1 MSTIDAGSSLHHVEH
16 LITAR
21 FEARSIPDPIF
32 ANIGIILQKILHSR
46 SILYITPNISGCVG
60 RLPANFLRTFW
71 VLILRSRLHHNLISI
86 DIGGEIRSLVK
97 DT

>member
-1 MSTIDAGSSLHHVEH
+1 MSSIDAGSSLHHVEH

-32 ANIGIILQKILHSR
+32 ANIGIILEKILHSR
-46 SILYITPNISGCVG
+46 IILYNTPNVSGCVG
-60 RLPANFLRTFW
+60 RLPLNFLGVFW